1 MKTRIGFVSNSSSTS
16 FCIMGLL
23 VSETGEYDA
32 AETIAEGTELEVH
45 YGCNEGDDSVY
56 VGLSPDSMKETETLQ
71 DFKNRV
77 ISALKAKN
85 HPNTDVYWITDGGY
99 NG

>member
-1 MKTRIGFVSNSSSTS
+1 MKTREGFVSNSSSTS
-16 FCIMGLL
+16 FCIMGLQ

-32 AETIAEGTELEVH
+32 AETLAEGTELEVH

-56 VGLSPDSMKETETLQ
+56 VGLPPDRMKEDETLLE
-71 DFKNRV
+71 FKNRV
-77 ISALKAKN
+77 ISALQSKG
-85 HPNTDVYWITDGGY
+85 HPDIEVFWITDGGY